1 MTTSVPTRSV
11 SDLSQLLSHASRVLT
26 SRMAAA
32 FTEIGI
38 SPRAYCVLFHALMKV
53 SQNLYAEVLFHAL
66 EAERTQIQLAEIS
79 DLDKTTMVVT
89 VDELERAG
97 LARRRPSDTDRRAR
111 IISVT
116 EAGER
121 AVAEGAKA
129 ADRVH
134 RDVLAAVPAGE
145 REIFVNALSRL
156 VEGHL
161 STPVEC
167 DRPVRRARQSHGRS
181 GT

>member
-1 MTTSVPTRSV
+1 MTPGVPTPSFP
-11 SDLSQLLSHASRVLT
+11 DLSRLLSHTSRVLT
-26 SRMAAA
+26 SQMTAA

-38 SPRAYCVLFHALMKV
+38 SPRAYCVLFHAM
-53 SQNLYAEVLFHAL
+53 
-66 EAERTQIQLAEIS
+66 EAERTQIQLAEVC

-89 VDELERAG
+89 IDELERAG

-121 AVAEGAKA
+121 IVAEGAKA

-134 RDVLAAVPAGE
+134 GDLLAAVPAGE
-145 REIFVNALSRL
+145 REAFVNALSRL

-161 STPVEC
+161 STPAEC
-167 DRPVRRARQSHGRS
+167 DRPVRRTRQARVR
-181 GT
+181 TRA